1 MRINKVHTYKRRA
14 LRKNSTKSES
24 LLWKIVRSGKLGY
37 KFRRQYSIGAYI
49 VDFYCHELRLV
60 VELDGY
66 THNDT
71 AIIKQDNERQ
81 KRLEKLGYTV
91 KRYTDEQVLGSAEA
105 IYADLKRICGE
116 LEPASPHPNP
126 LPKGEGE

>member
-1 MRINKVHTYKRRA
+1 
-14 LRKNSTKSES
+14 
-24 LLWKIVRSGKLGY
+24 
-37 KFRRQYSIGAYI
+37 
-49 VDFYCHELRLV
+49 LRLV